1 VALPFLI
8 LALTGLFTQIYHL
21 GFRAGLGIVYVRV
34 IQPFIFVLLASYW
47 ASSKTKL
54 GTLFVIAITA
64 SLAGIGL
71 RVSSPTMIDEA
82 TGRVFAIGS
91 WTIYGTI
98 LSATIP
104 LVICLLA
111 TTRRFWVKVLLV
123 GIMTML
129 VWEAFLTGTRG
140 AILAFLT
147 FGLFVF
153 TRETRWLFLIGGT
166 VGLIAF
172 GVLGEDAVIEFS
184 GGRLLT
190 LDPQTMLNDANAAVR
205 FWRNSLAL
213 DYILTHPF
221 EGLGLGKPTGA
232 SAWEIVFWTYNP
244 YLAWGVPFGI
254 FGLIGFAI
262 LMLQSAMR
270 AVRNFLHA
278 HSDTRIYQLTIGIC
292 LLVWVVNQFTTGDS
306 MTYLQ
311 SVESTFFFYLIIG
324 MIVGQDIALEDARV
338 PEELRLQST
347 E

>member
-1 VALPFLI
+1 
-8 LALTGLFTQIYHL
+8 
-21 GFRAGLGIVYVRV
+21 
-34 IQPFIFVLLASYW
+34 
-47 ASSKTKL
+47 
-54 GTLFVIAITA
+54 
-64 SLAGIGL
+64 
-71 RVSSPTMIDEA
+71 
-82 TGRVFAIGS
+82 
-91 WTIYGTI
+91 
-98 LSATIP
+98 
-104 LVICLLA
+104 
-111 TTRRFWVKVLLV
+111 
-123 GIMTML
+123 

-270 AVRNFLHA
+270 AVRIFLHA
-278 HSDTRIYQLTIGIC
+278 QSDTRIYQLTIGIC

-306 MTYLQ
+306 MTYIQ

-324 MIVGQDIALEDARV
+324 MIVGQDIALEDARI
-338 PEELRLQST
+338 PEKLQLRST
-347 E
+347 GPPAE